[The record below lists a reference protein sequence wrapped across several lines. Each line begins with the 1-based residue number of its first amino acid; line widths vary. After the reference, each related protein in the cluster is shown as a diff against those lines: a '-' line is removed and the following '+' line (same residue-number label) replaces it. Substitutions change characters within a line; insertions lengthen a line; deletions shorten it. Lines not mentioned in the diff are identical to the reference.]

1 MIQVDILQIQ
11 KCTAGYCTHIHTHT
25 HTHTHTHAGGGGL
38 LIICR
43 FEEMS
48 LVFKACLKEDVDI
61 E

>member
-1 MIQVDILQIQ
+1 MIQVDKLQIQ
-11 KCTAGYCTHIHTHT
+11 KCTAGYYTHT
-25 HTHTHTHAGGGGL
+25 QRWGGGL

-48 LVFKACLKEDVDI
+48 FKACLKETVDT